1 MFKVSETYMSQYERE
16 IELYDYIEVL
26 LKYKWFILAATLLCG
41 GAGWFMRS
49 EAPPPVY
56 EADVVLMIKQM
67 PSQQT
72 DGQQVANTQSS
83 GFYETLARDDGLKQ
97 AVIHSLKAFTD
108 SLGIGLSLRT
118 MDGMLQVEILDPGV
132 KLTVRHP
139 NPHLPIPLVNTWA
152 ALFVTR
158 NSDLSSEEGGRYYD
172 YVESQYQT
180 TRHHLDSL
188 EVELHAFENDNRI
201 GFLQMQQSMLD
212 TTAISL
218 YRHLFTLESALQDT
232 IIEIQATDI
241 RLRSLI
247 SGFHPTYQQT
257 IIELQNQ
264 NASTPQDQFYDK
276 LNEILS
282 GFDKSTDFYHLVD
295 LYAPVGIE
303 NLEKELSALSPSLG
317 TEANPIY
324 IELSEQLVDLR
335 LRYGK
340 RNIVRGQTATSSIDI
355 AKLREQYLLLQA
367 QRDRIQQALDL
378 IVQKRLHDSKRV
390 ALEKSLKTVGNSLVN
405 KVHNHQR
412 LSRDRDLLLQTLDQL
427 SQLAEGARI
436 SRAKAANDIRVLTQ
450 ALAVRSVSPAAIQQ
464 KSAIAAGVGLLVS
477 AILSLLIE
485 YVRKARQKRATAN
498 AA

>member
-1 MFKVSETYMSQYERE
+1 MSHYERE
-16 IELYDYIEVL
+16 IELSDYIEVL
-26 LKYKWFILAATLLCG
+26 LRYKWFIFAATLLCG

-56 EADVVLMIKQM
+56 EADVVLIIKQM

-72 DGQQVANTQSS
+72 DGQQQVTNSQSG
-83 GFYETLARDDGLKQ
+83 GFYEALARDDGLKQ
-97 AVIHSLKAFTD
+97 ALVDSLKALTD
-108 SLGIGLSLRT
+108 SLGISLSLT
-118 MDGMLQVEILDPGV
+118 SMDGILQVEILDPGV

-152 ALFVTR
+152 SLFVAR

-172 YVESQYQT
+172 YVESQYQA

-188 EVELHAFENDNRI
+188 EVKLRAFGNDNQI
-201 GFLQMQQSMLD
+201 SFLKMQQSMLD
-212 TTAISL
+212 TTAIKL
-218 YRHLFTLESALQDT
+218 YRDLFTLEYALQDT
-232 IIEIQATDI
+232 VIEIQATDI
-241 RLRSLI
+241 RLRGLI

-257 IIELQNQ
+257 IVELQTQ
-264 NASTPQDQFYDK
+264 NATTPQDQFYDK
-276 LNEILS
+276 RKEVLRE
-282 GFDKSTDFYHLVD
+282 FDKSTDFYHLVD

-303 NLEKELSALSPSLG
+303 TLEKVLTALSPSLG
-317 TEANPIY
+317 TKPNPIY
-324 IELSEQLVDLR
+324 IEVSEQLVDLR

-340 RNIVRGQTATSSIDI
+340 RNIIRGQTTTGSVDI
-355 AKLREQYLLLQA
+355 AKIREQYLLLQV
-367 QRDRIQQALDL
+367 QRDRIEQALDL
-378 IVQKRLHDSKRV
+378 IVQKRLRNSQSIALQKR
-390 ALEKSLKTVGNSLVN
+390 LKTIGNSLAN

-427 SQLAEGARI
+427 SQLIEGARI

-450 ALAVRSVSPAAIQQ
+450 ALAVRSTSRAPFEQ
-464 KSAIAAGVGLLVS
+464 KSTIAAGVGLIIS

-485 YVRKARQKRATAN
+485 YVRKARQNRETAN

>member
-1 MFKVSETYMSQYERE
+1 MSQYERE

-26 LKYKWFILAATLLCG
+26 LKYKWFIFAAALLCG
-41 GAGWFMRS
+41 GVGWFMRS

-72 DGQQVANTQSS
+72 GGQQQVTNSQSS

-97 AVIHSLKAFTD
+97 ALIDSLKALTD
-108 SLGIGLSLRT
+108 SLGISLSLT
-118 MDGMLQVEILDPGV
+118 SMDGILQVEILDPGV

-152 ALFVTR
+152 SLFVAR

-172 YVESQYQT
+172 YVESQYQA

-188 EVELHAFENDNRI
+188 EVKLHAFENDNQI
-201 GFLQMQQSMLD
+201 SFLQMQQSMLD
-212 TTAISL
+212 TTAIKL
-218 YRHLFTLESALQDT
+218 YRDLFTLEYALQDT
-232 IIEIQATDI
+232 VIEIQATDI
-241 RLRSLI
+241 RLRGLI

-257 IIELQNQ
+257 IVELQTQ
-264 NASTPQDQFYDK
+264 NATTPQDQFYDK
-276 LNEILS
+276 LKEVLRE
-282 GFDKSTDFYHLVD
+282 FDKSTDFYHLVD

-303 NLEKELSALSPSLG
+303 NLEKVLTALSPSLG
-317 TEANPIY
+317 TKPNPIY
-324 IELSEQLVDLR
+324 IEVSEQLVDLR

-340 RNIVRGQTATSSIDI
+340 RNIIRGQTTTGSIDI
-355 AKLREQYLLLQA
+355 AKIREQYLLLQV
-367 QRDRIQQALDL
+367 QRDRIEQALDL
-378 IVQKRLHDSKRV
+378 IVQKRLHNSQRIALQKRI
-390 ALEKSLKTVGNSLVN
+390 KTVGNSLAN

-427 SQLAEGARI
+427 SQLIEGARI

-450 ALAVRSVSPAAIQQ
+450 ALAVRSTSRAPFEQ
-464 KSAIAAGVGLLVS
+464 KSALAAGVGLMIS

-485 YVRKARQKRATAN
+485 YVRKARQNRATAN

>member
-1 MFKVSETYMSQYERE
+1 MSQYERE

-26 LKYKWFILAATLLCG
+26 LKYKWFIFATTLLCG

-72 DGQQVANTQSS
+72 DVQQQVTNSQSS

-97 AVIHSLKAFTD
+97 ALVDSLKALTD
-108 SLGIGLSLRT
+108 SLGISLSLT
-118 MDGMLQVEILDPGV
+118 SMDGIVQVEILDPGV

-152 ALFVTR
+152 SLFVAR

-180 TRHHLDSL
+180 TRHHLDSV
-188 EVELHAFENDNRI
+188 EVKLHAFENDNQI
-201 GFLQMQQSMLD
+201 SFLQMQQSMLD
-212 TTAISL
+212 TTATKM
-218 YRHLFTLESALQDT
+218 YRDLFILESALQDT
-232 IIEIQATDI
+232 VIEIQATDI
-241 RLRSLI
+241 RLRGLI

-257 IIELQNQ
+257 IVELQTQ
-264 NASTPQDQFYDK
+264 NATTPQDQFYDK
-276 LNEILS
+276 LKEVLRE
-282 GFDKSTDFYHLVD
+282 FDKSTDFYHLVD

-303 NLEKELSALSPSLG
+303 NLEKVITALSPSLG
-317 TEANPIY
+317 TEPNPIY
-324 IELSEQLVDLR
+324 IEVSEQLVDLR

-340 RNIVRGQTATSSIDI
+340 RNIIQGQTTTGSIDI
-355 AKLREQYLLLQA
+355 AKIREQYLLLQV
-367 QRDRIQQALDL
+367 QRDRIQRTLDL
-378 IVQKRLHDSKRV
+378 IVKKRLHV
-390 ALEKSLKTVGNSLVN
+390 ELEKRLKTFGNSLAS
-405 KVHNHQR
+405 KVDNHRR
-412 LSRDRDLLLQTLDQL
+412 LSRDRDVLLQNLEALFQL
-427 SQLAEGARI
+427 TEGARI

-450 ALAVRSVSPAAIQQ
+450 ALAVRSTSQASFEH
-464 KSAIAAGVGLLVS
+464 KSAIAAGVGLMIS

-485 YVRKARQKRATAN
+485 YVRKARQNRATAN